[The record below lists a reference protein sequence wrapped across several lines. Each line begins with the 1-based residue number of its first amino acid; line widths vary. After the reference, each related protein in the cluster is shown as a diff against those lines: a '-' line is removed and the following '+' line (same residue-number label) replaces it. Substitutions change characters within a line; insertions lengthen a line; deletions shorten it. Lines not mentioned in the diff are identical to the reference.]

1 MGLYKLNNL
10 SGVTI
15 MVRPT
20 QPKGI
25 KPKPDGGQG
34 GGQTGS
40 ESGADMNS
48 MKLVVINTV
57 ITLII
62 CFLFVIS
69 NYFIVQNTVSGVLKK
84 VSTVVGEETKEDEH
98 AQGEHVERGVIL
110 DLGEFILNLTDPEMR
125 TFLKIE
131 VAIELTKTEEE
142 KHAVHAP
149 SGGGGHGH
157 GHGAKPVD
165 PIEEIKKK
173 LVEFKPAVR
182 DAVISVLSSKTAE
195 ELSSLAGKELAKEQI
210 KEYVDSIM
218 AGEREVLRIS
228 FGAFII
234 QQ

>member
-1 MGLYKLNNL
+1 
-10 SGVTI
+10 

-34 GGQTGS
+34 GGQAGS
-40 ESGADMNS
+40 DSEAGKDS

-69 NYFIVQNTVSGVLKK
+69 NYFIVQNTVSGVLDK
-84 VSTVVGEETKEDEH
+84 VSAVLGEEDGDDGH
-98 AQGEHVERGVIL
+98 AEAEHVERGVIL

-149 SGGGGHGH
+149 SGGHGH

>member
-1 MGLYKLNNL
+1 
-10 SGVTI
+10 

-34 GGQTGS
+34 GGETGN
-40 ESGADMNS
+40 ESGADMNN
-48 MKLVVINTV
+48 MKLVIINSV

-69 NYFIVQNTVSGVLKK
+69 NFFIVQNTVSGVLKK
-84 VSTVVGEETKEDEH
+84 VSSVVGEEADEDGH
-98 AQGEHVERGVIL
+98 ATGEHVERGVIL
-110 DLGEFILNLTDPEMR
+110 DLGEFILNLTDAEMK

-149 SGGGGHGH
+149 SGGGGH